1 VFDGKLKVEE
11 RTGPEETD
19 PIITQFE
26 LSVLVA
32 QICVGVGAS
41 LGSSGGGKVSTP
53 FHWTVTDFPGRVGVV
68 DLSFGIL
75 NLPINRG
82 ITGVFFSGS
91 GTFPELFVDF
101 TGSFTNFGAGA
112 GFSEFVGTV
121 FKPGESPRQVFDMP
135 KNTPH
140 EGAVSAAQSVHFPFG
155 IAELTDEGR
164 QLLRVM
170 AAQELSMFRAG
181 LATLDVKGHADRV
194 DTPKYNQVL
203 SKVRAFNTLL
213 ALKDILGRSYKPGKE
228 NEPVGLGE
236 AEAIEAKDKDDTKN
250 PARRRVDFRIN
261 GRVVVELAGEGKA
274 GK

>member
-1 VFDGKLKVEE
+1 
-11 RTGPEETD
+11 
-19 PIITQFE
+19 
-26 LSVLVA
+26 
-32 QICVGVGAS
+32 VGAS

-53 FHWTVTDFPGRVGVV
+53 FHWTATDFPGRVGVV

-75 NLPINRG
+75 NLSVNRG

-135 KNTPH
+135 KSTPH
-140 EGAVSAAQSVHFPFG
+140 EGSASSAQSVHFPFG

-164 QLLRVM
+164 RLLRVT

-181 LATLDVKGHADRV
+181 RATLIVEAHADRV
-194 DTPKYNQVL
+194 DTEKFNKVL
-203 SKVRAFNTLL
+203 TDVRAFNTVL
-213 ALKDILGRSYKPGKE
+213 ALKDILGKSYKVAKE
-228 NEPVGLGE
+228 EKVGLGE
-236 AEAIEAKDKDDTKN
+236 SEAIAAGDKDNTEN
-250 PARRRVDFRIN
+250 PTQRRADVTLN
-261 GRVVVELAGEGKA
+261 GRVVVQLRGEGKS